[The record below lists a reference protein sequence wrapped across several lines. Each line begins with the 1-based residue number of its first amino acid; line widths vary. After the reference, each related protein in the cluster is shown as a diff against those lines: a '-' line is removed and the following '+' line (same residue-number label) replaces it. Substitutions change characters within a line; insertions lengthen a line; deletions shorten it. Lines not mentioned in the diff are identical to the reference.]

1 MQTLP
6 KGRGVSRAW
15 QAVLAIGAAMLA
27 AALWR
32 PLSKLVWQVVLALA
46 LTALALPFVKQFE
59 KRMTRPLAAMA
70 GVGVLAAALIGMI
83 GLLVPSIISQVS
95 LIAAQAPKLIEWIQ
109 THIDRLYQV
118 EWLQA
123 LPLDAD
129 APGRWLSRLGEWVT
143 GALPGVLGSIGTAAD
158 AVSRAFLSPILAYY
172 FLRDREV
179 FTYRLSL
186 FIPLRH
192 RKRMLTALREM
203 RREVGCY
210 VRGQCLVAL
219 AVALLTAL
227 GLLCLGIPAWL
238 ALGLLMGVC
247 ELIPY
252 VGPIIGGIPIALF
265 ALPLGFSR
273 MLWAIVM
280 TVAVQQ
286 IEGYVLSPRL
296 MAGATGLHP
305 VWVLL
310 LLSAGGLL
318 WGLAGMMLA
327 LPLFVCLRGAARVLY
342 DTRPTA

>member
-15 QAVLAIGAAMLA
+15 QAVLAIGTAVLA
-27 AALWR
+27 AALWQ

-83 GLLVPSIISQVS
+83 GLLVPSIVSQVS

-143 GALPGVLGSIGTAAD
+143 GALPGVLGGIGTAAD

-192 RKRMLTALREM
+192 RKRILTALREM

-286 IEGYVLSPRL
+286 IEGYILSPRL

>member
-1 MQTLP
+1 MQALP
-6 KGRGVSRAW
+6 ESGGISRGW
-15 QAVLAIGAAMLA
+15 QKLIGIGGAILA
-27 AALWR
+27 AVLWR
-32 PLSKLVWQVVLALA
+32 PLSKLIWQIVLALV
-46 LTALALPFVKQFE
+46 LTALALPMEKRFE
-59 KRMTRPLAAMA
+59 KRMTRPLASGAA
-70 GVGVLAAALIGMI
+70 VGALAAGFIGMI
-83 GLLVPSIISQVS
+83 GLLAPNIVSQAS
-95 LIAAQAPKLIEWIQ
+95 LIVAQFPKLMDWVQTWIGRLAQQEW
-109 THIDRLYQV
+109 TAYLGV
-118 EWLQA
+118 S
-123 LPLDAD
+123 AD
-129 APGRWLSRLGEWVT
+129 APGQWLVRLGEWVT
-143 GALPGVLGSIGTAAD
+143 GALPGVISGIGTAAD

-186 FIPLRH
+186 LIPLRQ
-192 RKRMLTALREM
+192 RKRILTALREM

-219 AVALLTAL
+219 AVAILTAL

-252 VGPIIGGIPIALF
+252 VGPFIGGIPIGLF

-273 MLWAIVM
+273 MLWAIAM

-286 IEGYVLSPRL
+286 IEGYILSPRL

-318 WGLAGMMLA
+318 WGD
-327 LPLFVCLRGAARVLY
+327 F
-342 DTRPTA
+342 